1 MKNKIVGR
9 RKNNYIAKKLSDPM
23 FRRRVVSSKLVY
35 NRKRLPTREELD
47 HVDHSS
53 E

>member
-35 NRKRLPTREELD
+35 NRKRLPTCEELD